1 MFTSPD
7 EHHIDPRSPG
17 TPGGQSD
24 YKKAATTSKPKSNFL
39 LNSATVDV
47 VLISF
52 SESNKSLSQNLKES
66 HFLLSCRLNISS
78 ADLYDNF
85 SNFS

>member
-52 SESNKSLSQNLKES
+52 FESNKSLSQNLKPQTS
-66 HFLLSCRLNISS
+66 DLGGLDLVRVSFL
-78 ADLYDNF
+78 AF
-85 SNFS
+85 MPP